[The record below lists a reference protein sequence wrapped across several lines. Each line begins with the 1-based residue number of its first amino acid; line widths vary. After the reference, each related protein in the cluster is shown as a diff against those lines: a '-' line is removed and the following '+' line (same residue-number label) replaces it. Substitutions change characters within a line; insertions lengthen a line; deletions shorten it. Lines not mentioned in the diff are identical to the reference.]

1 MQKIFNA
8 IAVASGVVSLTV
20 VGAGLGIYLNKD
32 AIINNIK
39 EAALEAVTGSLGDTL
54 GDSLPIPETT
64 GGVIPEL
71 PKSLQIE
78 STELLIK
85 VKNK

>member
-39 EAALEAVTGSLGDTL
+39 EKALEAVTGSLGDTL
-54 GDSLPIPETT
+54 GDSLPIPDMT
-64 GGVIPEL
+64 GDVIPKGTA
-71 PKSLQIE
+71 PI
-78 STELLIK
+78 
-85 VKNK
+85 NPF

>member
-1 MQKIFNA
+1 MQKIINA

-39 EAALEAVTGSLGDTL
+39 DKALESISGGIGDTL
-54 GDSLPIPETT
+54 GDALPIPDTT
-64 GGVIPEL
+64 GDVIPRPTL
-71 PKSLQIE
+71 PIDPF
-78 STELLIK
+78 
-85 VKNK
+85 

>member
-8 IAVASGVVSLTV
+8 IAVASGIVSLTV

-39 EAALEAVTGSLGDTL
+39 EKALEAVTGSLGDTL
-54 GDSLPIPETT
+54 GDSLPIPDMT
-64 GGVIPEL
+64 GDVIPKGTA
-71 PKSLQIE
+71 PI
-78 STELLIK
+78 
-85 VKNK
+85 NPF

>member
-1 MQKIFNA
+1 MQKIINV
-8 IAVASGVVSLTV
+8 IAVASGIVSLTV

-39 EAALEAVTGSLGDTL
+39 EKALEAVTGSLGDTL
-54 GDSLPIPETT
+54 GGSLPIPETT

-71 PKSLQIE
+71 PKSPF
-78 STELLIK
+78 
-85 VKNK
+85 

>member
-54 GDSLPIPETT
+54 GDSLPIPDAT
-64 GGVIPEL
+64 GDVIPAL
-71 PKSLQIE
+71 PKIPF
-78 STELLIK
+78 
-85 VKNK
+85 

>member
-8 IAVASGVVSLTV
+8 IAVASGIVSLTV

-39 EAALEAVTGSLGDTL
+39 EKALESITGNLGDTL
-54 GDSLPIPETT
+54 GDSLPIPDMT
-64 GGVIPEL
+64 GDVIPRQSA
-71 PKSLQIE
+71 PMKPF
-78 STELLIK
+78 
-85 VKNK
+85 

>member
-8 IAVASGVVSLTV
+8 IAVASGIVSLTV

-39 EAALEAVTGSLGDTL
+39 DKALESISGGLGDAIE
-54 GDSLPIPETT
+54 DALPIPDMT
-64 GGVIPEL
+64 GDVIPKGTA
-71 PKSLQIE
+71 PM
-78 STELLIK
+78 
-85 VKNK
+85 NPF

>member
-1 MQKIFNA
+1 MQKIINA

-39 EAALEAVTGSLGDTL
+39 EKALEAVTGSLGDTL
-54 GDSLPIPETT
+54 GDSLPIPDMT
-64 GGVIPEL
+64 GDVIPKGTA
-71 PKSLQIE
+71 PI
-78 STELLIK
+78 
-85 VKNK
+85 NPF

>member
-54 GDSLPIPETT
+54 GDSLPIPNAT

-71 PKSLQIE
+71 PKSPF
-78 STELLIK
+78 
-85 VKNK
+85 

>member
-20 VGAGLGIYLNKD
+20 VGVGLGIYLNKD
-32 AIINNIK
+32 AIIDNIK
-39 EAALEAVTGSLGDTL
+39 EKALEAVTGSLGDSL
-54 GDSLPIPETT
+54 GDSLPIPNAT

-71 PKSLQIE
+71 PK
-78 STELLIK
+78 TPF
-85 VKNK
+85 

>member
-20 VGAGLGIYLNKD
+20 VGAGLAVYLNKD

-39 EAALEAVTGSLGDTL
+39 DQAVEAVTGSLGDTL
-54 GDSLPIPETT
+54 GDSLPIPDAT
-64 GGVIPEL
+64 GDVIPAL
-71 PKSLQIE
+71 PKIPF
-78 STELLIK
+78 
-85 VKNK
+85 

>member
-39 EAALEAVTGSLGDTL
+39 EKALESITGSLGDTL
-54 GDSLPIPETT
+54 GDSLPIPDMT
-64 GGVIPEL
+64 GDVIPKGAA
-71 PKSLQIE
+71 PI
-78 STELLIK
+78 
-85 VKNK
+85 NPF

>member
-20 VGAGLGIYLNKD
+20 VGAGLGVYLNKD

-39 EAALEAVTGSLGDTL
+39 EKALESITGKLGDTL
-54 GDSLPIPETT
+54 GDSLPIPDMT
-64 GGVIPEL
+64 GDVIPKGAT
-71 PKSLQIE
+71 PI
-78 STELLIK
+78 
-85 VKNK
+85 NPF

>member
-8 IAVASGVVSLTV
+8 IAVASGVLSLTV

-39 EAALEAVTGSLGDTL
+39 EKALEAVTGSLGDAL
-54 GDSLPIPETT
+54 GDSLPIPDTT
-64 GGVIPEL
+64 GGVVPKL
-71 PKSLQIE
+71 PKSPF
-78 STELLIK
+78 
-85 VKNK
+85 

>member
-1 MQKIFNA
+1 MQKIINA

-32 AIINNIK
+32 AIINIIK

-64 GGVIPEL
+64 GGVIPKL
-71 PKSLQIE
+71 PKSPF
-78 STELLIK
+78 
-85 VKNK
+85 

>member
-39 EAALEAVTGSLGDTL
+39 DKALESISGGIGDTL
-54 GDSLPIPETT
+54 GDALPIPDTT
-64 GGVIPEL
+64 GDVIPRPTL
-71 PKSLQIE
+71 PI
-78 STELLIK
+78 
-85 VKNK
+85 NPF

>member
-8 IAVASGVVSLTV
+8 IAVASGVLSLTV
-20 VGAGLGIYLNKD
+20 VGAGLTVYLNKD

-39 EAALEAVTGSLGDTL
+39 EKALEAVTGSLGDVL
-54 GDSLPIPETT
+54 GDSLPIPEST

-71 PKSLQIE
+71 PKSMF
-78 STELLIK
+78 
-85 VKNK
+85 

>member
-39 EAALEAVTGSLGDTL
+39 EKALESITGNLGDTL
-54 GDSLPIPETT
+54 GDSLPIPDIT
-64 GGVIPEL
+64 GDVIPRGTA
-71 PKSLQIE
+71 PM
-78 STELLIK
+78 
-85 VKNK
+85 NPF